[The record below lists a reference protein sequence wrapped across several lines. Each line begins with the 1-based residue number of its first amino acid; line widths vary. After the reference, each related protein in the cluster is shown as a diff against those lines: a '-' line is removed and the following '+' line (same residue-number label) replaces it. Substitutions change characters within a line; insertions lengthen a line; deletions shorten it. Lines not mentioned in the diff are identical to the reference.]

1 LLTDNFVLQI
11 VCMKKGLAIIGAAIV
26 VIAVYFLLFY
36 RNGEKK
42 EDDVKQQPLAQSK
55 NSESFNKPFNEMLNS
70 YFDLKNALVEW
81 DTARASISAN
91 ILANLSQNIP
101 YNELKADT
109 TIIATAKNF
118 SGNVVAEA
126 MGIAG
131 ENTIEG
137 KRRSFYT
144 LSENLYNLVRT
155 VHYDQQVIYH
165 DKCPMAFNDSEEAY
179 WLSNTKQIINP
190 YLGRKHPHYAGGM
203 VGCGSVEDSID
214 YRNK

>member
-1 LLTDNFVLQI
+1 
-11 VCMKKGLAIIGAAIV
+11 MKKGLAIIGSAIA

-36 RNGEKK
+36 KNDEKK
-42 EDDVKQQPLAQSK
+42 EDAPKQQPLAQSK
-55 NSESFNKPFNEMLNS
+55 NSESFNQPFNEMLNS

-81 DTARASISAN
+81 DTAGASTSAN
-91 ILANLSQNIP
+91 TLARLSQKVP

-118 SGNVVAEA
+118 SDSIVAEA
-126 MGIAG
+126 TGITD

-144 LSENLYNLVRT
+144 LSENLYNLLRT
-155 VHYDQQVIYH
+155 VQYDQQVIYH
-165 DKCPMAFNDSEEAY
+165 DKCPMAFSDKEEAY
-179 WLSNTKQIINP
+179 WISNTKQIINP
-190 YLGRKHPHYAGGM
+190 YLGKKHPHYAGGM
-203 VGCGSVEDSID
+203 VGCGSIEDSID

>member
-1 LLTDNFVLQI
+1 
-11 VCMKKGLAIIGAAIV
+11 
-26 VIAVYFLLFY
+26 
-36 RNGEKK
+36 
-42 EDDVKQQPLAQSK
+42 
-55 NSESFNKPFNEMLNS
+55 
-70 YFDLKNALVEW
+70 
-81 DTARASISAN
+81 
-91 ILANLSQNIP
+91 
-101 YNELKADT
+101 
-109 TIIATAKNF
+109 
-118 SGNVVAEA
+118 VAEA

>member
-1 LLTDNFVLQI
+1 
-11 VCMKKGLAIIGAAIV
+11 MKKGLAIIGAAIA

-36 RNGEKK
+36 KNDEKK
-42 EDDVKQQPLAQSK
+42 GDAAKEQPLAQSK

-81 DTARASISAN
+81 DTAKTSAYAN
-91 ILANLSQNIP
+91 TLARLSQNVP
-101 YNELKADT
+101 YDELKADT

-144 LSENLYNLVRT
+144 LSENLYNLLRT
-155 VHYDQQVIYH
+155 VRYDQQVIYH

-179 WLSNTKQIINP
+179 WISNTKQIINP
-190 YLGRKHPHYAGGM
+190 YLGKKHPHYAGGM
-203 VGCGSVEDSID
+203 IGCGSVEDSID

>member
-1 LLTDNFVLQI
+1 
-11 VCMKKGLAIIGAAIV
+11 MKKGLAIIGAAV
-26 VIAVYFLLFY
+26 AVIAVYFLLFY
-36 RNGEKK
+36 KKTEKK
-42 EDDVKQQPLAQSK
+42 EDVPKQQPLAQSK

-70 YFDLKNALVEW
+70 YFDLKSALVEW
-81 DTARASISAN
+81 DTAKASAN
-91 ILANLSQNIP
+91 ANTLVSLSQKVP

-109 TIIATAKNF
+109 TIIETAKSF
-118 SGNVVAEA
+118 SDNVVAEA
-126 MGIAG
+126 KGIAG

-144 LSENLYNLVRT
+144 LSENLYNLLRT

-179 WLSNTKQIINP
+179 WISNTKKIINP
-190 YLGRKHPHYAGGM
+190 YLGKKHPHYSSGM
-203 VGCGSVEDSID
+203 ISCGSVEDSLD

>member
-1 LLTDNFVLQI
+1 
-11 VCMKKGLAIIGAAIV
+11 MKKGLAIIGAAIA

-36 RNGEKK
+36 KNDEKK
-42 EDDVKQQPLAQSK
+42 EDVPKQQPLAQSK
-55 NSESFNKPFNEMLNS
+55 NSESFNKPFNEMLNG

-81 DTARASISAN
+81 DTAKASRSAN
-91 ILANLSQNIP
+91 TLASLSQNIP

-118 SGNVVAEA
+118 SDDIVAEA
-126 MGIAG
+126 LSIAG

-144 LSENLYNLVRT
+144 LSENLYNLLRT

-165 DKCPMAFNDSEEAY
+165 DKCPMAFNDKEEAY
-179 WLSNTKQIINP
+179 WISNTKQIINP
-190 YLGRKHPHYAGGM
+190 YLGKKHPHYAGGM
-203 VGCGSVEDSID
+203 LGCGSIEDSID